1 MVQRKIIVF
10 RAPACIVVLLKNVLY
25 LGAMLQYYM
34 RTITLTFFSVAFFS
48 VFGYCQSEVD
58 IEQWLQPGK
67 HRADIMSIKSNI
79 SPRQLELSGKVT
91 RAMKQNEAWFRD
103 SLATAK
109 LDSALIYEKFGL
121 TKDEFDE
128 YSDMPDA
135 KSQKPELIKTGEETL
150 IIKRKKNT
158 LSFQGEGLLKAL
170 DSLKF
175 NLTLNVA
182 LYNGKQVTFSNKSG
196 SENED
201 NPFKSPWVGYH
212 YTYDDTEGTD
222 VGDLEKMNLT
232 SVSFD
237 IGHIHNINKVVVM
250 FMAMRI
256 ENGKPVQKTTA
267 ICMIE

>member
-1 MVQRKIIVF
+1 
-10 RAPACIVVLLKNVLY
+10 
-25 LGAMLQYYM
+25 MLQYYM
-34 RTITLTFFSVAFFS
+34 RTITLTTFFVSFFC
-48 VFGYCQSEVD
+48 VFGYCQSEQD

-67 HRADIMSIKSNI
+67 RTADIMSIKSNI
-79 SPRQLELSGKVT
+79 SARQLELSGKVT
-91 RAMKQNEAWFRD
+91 RAMKKNEAWFRD

-121 TKDEFDE
+121 TREEFDE
-128 YSDMPDA
+128 YSEMEDTKA
-135 KSQKPELIKTGEETL
+135 KKPELIKTGEATL

-158 LSFQGEGLLKAL
+158 LSFQGEGSLKAL

-175 NLTLNVA
+175 NISLNVA

-196 SENED
+196 SDNED

-212 YTYDDTEGTD
+212 YTYDDAAGSD
-222 VGDLEKMNLT
+222 VDLEKMNLT

-237 IGHIHNINKVVVM
+237 IGHIHNTNKVVVM

-256 ENGKPVQKTTA
+256 ENGKAVQKSTA
-267 ICMIE
+267 ICMFE

>member
-1 MVQRKIIVF
+1 
-10 RAPACIVVLLKNVLY
+10 
-25 LGAMLQYYM
+25 M
-34 RTITLTFFSVAFFS
+34 RTITLTCFFVSFFC
-48 VFGYCQSEVD
+48 VFGYCQSELD

-67 HRADIMSIKSNI
+67 HTADIMSIKSNI

-109 LDSALIYEKFGL
+109 LDSGLIYEKFGL
-121 TKDEFDE
+121 TKEEFDE
-128 YSDMPDA
+128 YSQMDDA
-135 KSQKPELIKTGEETL
+135 KSKKPELIKTGEETL
-150 IIKRKKNT
+150 VIKRKKNT

-175 NLTLNVA
+175 NISLNVA

-212 YTYDDTEGTD
+212 YTYDDAGGSD
-222 VGDLEKMNLT
+222 VDLEKMNLT

-237 IGHIHNINKVVVM
+237 IGHIHNTNKVVVM

-267 ICMIE
+267 ICMFE

>member
-67 HRADIMSIKSNI
+67 HKADIMSIKSNI